1 MNAKEKQ
8 AEIEKRLAE
17 RVADD
22 LTAIDTQT
30 LYDEMLDECYSF
42 ESVGGPFASMSP
54 SRVLAEVD
62 PVAYRCGKN
71 DWEDGES
78 RESWEEIDG
87 EYYDRREVEE
97 LRDQITAEIEA
108 EEAEEE
114 DETEEETEY

>member
-1 MNAKEKQ
+1 MNAKEIQ

-17 RVADD
+17 RVADE
-22 LTAIDTQT
+22 LTTIDTEA

-42 ESVGGPFASMSP
+42 ASVGGPFASMSP

-71 DWEDGES
+71 DWEDAES
-78 RESWEEIDG
+78 RDRWEEIDG

-97 LRDQITAEIEA
+97 LRDQITDEIEA
-108 EEAEEE
+108 EAAE
-114 DETEEETEY
+114 DETEEETED